1 VIPDIEIPSR
11 IDKTRIGEDALDHAL
26 PWDQIEAVPHAR
38 YFDFTDVID
47 ELRDRHEERFATNP
61 EFKLLQKEIE
71 FLNRQRQMDYVS
83 LNVDERKNQH
93 NQIEQTRLTI
103 ANARRELKGE
113 EPFEDLEALEDWQD
127 QQAADLDNTDEEL
140 DFVIQEGGHIMAD
153 LLELDQRMASILMP
167 TQFAAKAEAR

>member
-1 VIPDIEIPSR
+1 
-11 IDKTRIGEDALDHAL
+11 
-26 PWDQIEAVPHAR
+26 
-38 YFDFTDVID
+38 
-47 ELRDRHEERFATNP
+47 
-61 EFKLLQKEIE
+61 
-71 FLNRQRQMDYVS
+71 
-83 LNVDERKNQH
+83 VDERKNQH

-167 TQFAAKAEAR
+167 TQFAAKTEAP